1 MRLDIIGK
9 PILAGTEGMDNQANR
24 KSVIVI
30 NSLALVVGAMVVGV
44 GSYFYRL
51 TESLLVL
58 IPVVIE
64 TCSFLS
70 VIFLNSRKKYAEANL
85 VMLVAHCIFAVY
97 WSIVLDAAISTELL
111 TAFLF
116 LIIFHLSGTFIVYKE
131 KRTIIVCLALVVL
144 LTIGVQLN
152 RVYHII
158 TPIYISPSIQITMRG
173 VTSIAFLILI
183 ALIMSTYLG
192 KIQVLLLS
200 ERQLKGISDRKSA
213 FLRETFHE
221 LRTPL
226 NAIFGNAQFLQ
237 QRKNNYEQ
245 PEKQEIENLYAASY
259 IARNIVNNVL
269 DMSRIDS
276 GKFYV
281 LIKEPVNLKECITLC
296 VAMNSYIA
304 ASRGIIINT
313 EYCNKLP
320 LAINSD
326 KLLLTKIFNNIL
338 SNAVKFAP
346 DNSLVLF
353 KCYAM
358 EEQIIFDIENDGS
371 IDHEIASKIFDAFV
385 TTRSQLSE
393 GTGLGLAITRHLV
406 ELFGGKISLHPNNLD
421 KTIIRFNIPLEAATD
436 AVYIPSAFQYRKN
449 CFYGATAAVIE
460 DDLPSSTLLK
470 KVLEEMG
477 IQPIICNDASG
488 AVSLIKTNKPT
499 VVISDLNMAGMSG
512 KELLANMN
520 SDKELKGIPVLI
532 VSGDAFS
539 SVKEELL
546 EAGAAA
552 FITKPVH
559 FKELY
564 QELSRQL
571 PLRYAAV

>member
-1 MRLDIIGK
+1 MKFDIIGK
-9 PILAGTEGMDNQANR
+9 PIFAGTEGMENSANR

-30 NSLALVVGAMVVGV
+30 NSLALVVGAMVIGV
-44 GSYFYRL
+44 GGYFYLL
-51 TESLLVL
+51 TSSLLVL
-58 IPVVIE
+58 IPMIIE
-64 TCSFLS
+64 TLSFLS
-70 VIFLNSRKKYAEANL
+70 VIVLNSRKRFVEANL

-111 TAFLF
+111 LAFLF
-116 LIIFHLSGTFIVYKE
+116 LIIFHLSGSFIVYKE
-131 KRTIIVCLALVVL
+131 KKTIMVCLTMVIL
-144 LTIGVQLN
+144 LTIAVHLN
-152 RVYHII
+152 RVYHVI
-158 TPIYISPSIQITMRG
+158 TPLSISPAVQSTMRG
-173 VTSIAFLILI
+173 ITSVAFLVLI

-200 ERQLKGISDRKSA
+200 ERQLKEVSERKSA

-237 QRKNNYEQ
+237 QRKQHYEL
-245 PEKQEIENLYAASY
+245 PERQEVENLYAASY

-281 LIKEPVNLKECITLC
+281 LIKEPLNLKETIALC
-296 VAMNSYIA
+296 VAMNSYLA
-304 ASRGIIINT
+304 ASRGVTINI
-313 EYCNKLP
+313 EYSAELP
-320 LAINSD
+320 QAINSD
-326 KLLLTKIFNNIL
+326 KLLLTKIFNNVL

-346 DNSLVLF
+346 DNSLVRF
-353 KCYAM
+353 KCYAI
-358 EEQIIFDIENDGS
+358 EEQIIFEISNEGAINP
-371 IDHEIASKIFDAFV
+371 EIAGKIFDAFV

-393 GTGLGLAITRHLV
+393 GTGLGLAITRRLV
-406 ELFGGKISLHPNNLD
+406 ELFGGKIALKPNDND
-421 KTIIRFNIPLEAATD
+421 QTIVCFNIPLETTTD
-436 AVYIPSAFQYRKN
+436 AVNTHHAFEYRKN
-449 CFYGATAAVIE
+449 CFYGATAVVIE
-460 DDLPSSTLLK
+460 DDLPSCTLLK
-470 KVLEEMG
+470 RVLEEMG
-477 IQPIICNDASG
+477 IQPILCNDAQESIT
-488 AVSLIKTNKPT
+488 VISENKPT
-499 VVISDLNMAGMSG
+499 VIISDLNMPGLNG
-512 KELLANMN
+512 RELLGIVNN
-520 SDKELKGIPVLI
+520 HKELKGIPVLI
-532 VSGDAFS
+532 ISGDAFS
-539 SVKEELL
+539 TVREELL

>member
-1 MRLDIIGK
+1 MRFDIIGK
-9 PILAGTEGMDNQANR
+9 PIFAGTEGMANAANR

-44 GSYFYRL
+44 GSYFYLL
-51 TESLLVL
+51 TSSLLVL
-58 IPVVIE
+58 IPVIIE
-64 TCSFLS
+64 TFSFLS
-70 VIFLNSRKKYAEANL
+70 VIALNSRKRFVEANL

-111 TAFLF
+111 IAFLF
-116 LIIFHLSGTFIVYKE
+116 LIIFHLSGSFIVYKE
-131 KRTIIVCLALVVL
+131 KKTIIVCLVLVVL
-144 LTIGVQLN
+144 LTIAVQLN
-152 RVYHII
+152 RMYHTI
-158 TPIYISPSIQITMRG
+158 TPLPINPTVQVTMRG
-173 VTSIAFLILI
+173 ITSVAFLILI

-200 ERQLKGISDRKSA
+200 ERQLKEISERKSA

-237 QRKNNYEQ
+237 QRKQSYEL
-245 PEKQEIENLYAASY
+245 PERQEIENLYAASY

-281 LIKEPVNLKECITLC
+281 LIKEPLNLKETIALC
-296 VAMNSYIA
+296 VAMNSYLA
-304 ASRGIIINT
+304 ASRGIIINIT
-313 EYCNKLP
+313 YSEKLP

-346 DNSLVLF
+346 DNSLVQF
-353 KCYAM
+353 KCYPI
-358 EEQIIFDIENDGS
+358 EEQIIFEIRNEGT
-371 IDHEIASKIFDAFV
+371 IAPEIADKIFDAFV

-393 GTGLGLAITRHLV
+393 GTGLGLAITRHLI
-406 ELFGGKISLHPNNLD
+406 ELFGGRIALKPNDND
-421 KTIIRFNIPLEAATD
+421 CTIVSFNIPLETTTD
-436 AVYIPSAFQYRKN
+436 TVTSHHAFQYRKN
-449 CFYGATAAVIE
+449 CFFGATAVVIE

-477 IQPIICNDASG
+477 IQPFLCSDAKESI
-488 AVSLIKTNKPT
+488 AVIKENKPT
-499 VVISDLNMAGMSG
+499 VIISDLNMPGLNG
-512 KELLANMN
+512 KELLGIIN
-520 SDKELKGIPVLI
+520 SHHDLKGIPVLI
-532 VSGDAFS
+532 ISGDAFS
-539 SVKEELL
+539 TVKEELL

-564 QELSRQL
+564 QELSKQL